1 MKPLWCG
8 VTIAAAAVVAT
19 TNAEEDEHKIERSA
33 LPPAVERT
41 VTEQSQGAKIRGF
54 SEESENGVTYYEVEL
69 VVGDHGKDVLIDANG
84 KVVEI
89 EEEVALDAVPADARK
104 ELETKAKGD
113 RIAKVEALSK
123 DGRVVAYEAEVGRGA
138 RKREIEAKLKN

>member
-1 MKPLWCG
+1 MNLMCCA
-8 VTIAAAAVVAT
+8 VAIAAAGVMAMT
-19 TNAEEDEHKIERSA
+19 HAEENEHKIARSE

-41 VTEQSQGAKIRGF
+41 VTEQSQGATIHGF
-54 SEESENGVTYYEVEL
+54 SEERENGATYYEVEL
-69 VVGDHGKDVLIDANG
+69 VAGGHGKDVLIDANG

-89 EEEVALDAVPADARK
+89 EEEVALESVPAKVRT

-123 DGRVVAYEAEVGRGA
+123 DGRIVAYEAAVGRGA
-138 RKREIEAKLKN
+138 KAREIEVTLEN